1 MSHVFPRSP
10 SDAAAPFLLRYAA
23 GLAEAGVAVRVV
35 APHDPGLPDAHDVAG
50 IPVRRVRYGPDHAED
65 LAYRGEMHVRVRRPR
80 GAVRAVRLVGA
91 LARTVGDECRSWG
104 PHVVDVHWLVP
115 GGVVT
120 WLAGVRLPSQVVVHG
135 TDVALVTAG
144 PIRRVVARRLLD
156 RFHVVAASS
165 GPLAEELRSA
175 LGRPADAVAP
185 MPYAAP
191 PADPGPPPGQ
201 DRILAIGRLVAEKGH
216 ADLVEAVA
224 TLRAEGRRSV
234 SLTVVGDGPERDRLA
249 AMAEERDVP
258 LTLPGAVSPA
268 DLEARYA
275 RADVVA
281 VPSHREGFGLVAAE
295 ALAQQRPVVAS
306 NVGGLAEI
314 VTDGVT
320 GWVVPPRDP
329 RRLKEALA
337 AALDDPD
344 EGRRRAAAG
353 ARRVRERWSAAAL
366 GRDAAD
372 RLTRLAASERD

>member
-1 MSHVFPRSP
+1 M
-10 SDAAAPFLLRYAA
+10 
-23 GLAEAGVAVRVV
+23 AVRVV

-50 IPVRRVRYGPDHAED
+50 IPVRRVRYGPDRAED
-65 LAYRGEMHVRVRRPR
+65 LAYRGEMHLRVRHPR
-80 GAVRAVRLVGA
+80 RAVRAARLVGA
-91 LARTVGDECRSWG
+91 LARTVRAECRAWG
-104 PHVVDVHWLVP
+104 PHVLDVHWLVP
-115 GGVVT
+115 GGMVT

-144 PIRRVVARRLLD
+144 PIRRVIARRLLD
-156 RFHVVAASS
+156 RFELVAASS

-175 LGRPADAVAP
+175 LGRAADAVAP
-185 MPYAAP
+185 MPYAVP

-201 DRILAIGRLVAEKGH
+201 DRILAVGRLVAEKGH

-295 ALAQQRPVVAS
+295 ALARKRPVVAS

-320 GWVVPPRDP
+320 GWVVAPRDP

-353 ARRVRERWSAAAL
+353 ARRVHERWSAAQL
-366 GRDAAD
+366 GRDVAD
-372 RLTRLAASERD
+372 RLRRLAASERN